1 MNHKTSSVIKSHLLE
16 SCKKVSLGLK
26 VKAFTIVIFGG
37 AGDLSK
43 RKLLPAFYSLYQ
55 QKLITRFSIL
65 GLGRTSISD
74 MQYRNI
80 AEAAVK
86 KFIPK
91 AFKKSIWQKFSSHL
105 FYESLNITE
114 KSSYITLCSR
124 VHEFF
129 SKNQSNNLIY
139 YLAISPEI
147 APEVVTMLALRN
159 MCRHQPNA
167 KIIIEKPFSK
177 DKKTATKL
185 NEDIL
190 QEFDERQVYRIDH
203 YLGKETVQNIIF
215 FRFGNNIFEPLWNR
229 NFIDHVQITA
239 AEKIDIEK
247 RGKYYEANGVI
258 RDIVQNHLMQLIS
271 LVAME
276 PPVGFD
282 ANRIRDEKAKVFR
295 AIRPFTQKN
304 IATNIVVA
312 QYDSYH
318 KEKDVTKNSKTPT
331 YFAGKFY
338 IDNWRWAGV
347 PFYLRTGKC
356 LANKNT
362 EIVIQFKNP
371 PLKLLGRVCDI
382 IAPNTLTIS
391 IQPQEEISLSF
402 SVKYPGTINRP
413 NSVNMLFNY
422 ADTFKIKLPEA
433 YERLLLDCIKGDQTL
448 YARQDEI
455 ELMWSIVDP
464 IINNP
469 PKLSIYKA
477 GSQGPKQAEQLIS
490 KDGRKWRDV

>member
-1 MNHKTSSVIKSHLLE
+1 MKHKTSSVIKSSLLE
-16 SCKKVSLGLK
+16 SCKIASQDLK

-37 AGDLSK
+37 AGNLSK
-43 RKLLPAFYSLYQ
+43 RKLLPALYSLYQ

-65 GLGRTSISD
+65 GLARTPISD
-74 MQYRNI
+74 KQYRDI
-80 AEAAVK
+80 AETAVK
-86 KFIPK
+86 KSTSK
-91 AFKKSIWQKFSSHL
+91 TFKKNIWQKFSDHL
-105 FYESLNITE
+105 FYESLNITKE
-114 KSSYITLCSR
+114 SSYITLCNR

-129 SKNQSNNLIY
+129 SKNKSNNLIY

-147 APEVVTMLALRN
+147 APKVATMLATRN
-159 MCRHQPNA
+159 MCRHEPNA
-167 KIIIEKPFSK
+167 KIIIEKPFGK
-177 DKKTATKL
+177 DKKTAAKL

-190 QEFDERQVYRIDH
+190 REFDERQIYRIDH

-229 NFIDHVQITA
+229 NFIDHVQITV
-239 AEKIDIEK
+239 AEKIDIEN
-247 RGKYYEANGVI
+247 RGKYYEENGVI

-271 LVAME
+271 LIAME

-282 ANRIRDEKAKVFR
+282 ANLIRDEKAKVFH
-295 AIRPFTQKN
+295 AIRPFNKKN
-304 IATNIVVA
+304 ITNNIVVA
-312 QYDSYH
+312 QYDSYR
-318 KEKDVTKNSKTPT
+318 KEKDVAKNSKTPT
-331 YFAGKFY
+331 YFAGKFH

-362 EIVIQFKNP
+362 EIFIQFKNP

-382 IAPNTLTIS
+382 IAPNTLTIN
-391 IQPQEEISLSF
+391 IQPQEGISLGF
-402 SVKYPGTINRP
+402 NVKYPGTINQP
-413 NSVNMLFNY
+413 NSVNMVFNY
-422 ADTFKIKLPEA
+422 ADIFKIKLPKA

-455 ELMWSIVDP
+455 ELMWSVVDP

-469 PKLSIYKA
+469 PKLSIYKTK
-477 GSQGPKQAEQLIS
+477 SQGPKQAEQLIS
-490 KDGRKWRDV
+490 KDSRKWRDV